1 MRVQDANKLAAGAAV
16 AFKDMRSLLNY
27 AGTVATVLPNK
38 SMTVTTPKYPNQT
51 SQVFNLFTD
60 GQSEIPLTALT

>member
-1 MRVQDANKLAAGAAV
+1 MRVQDANKLAVGAVV
-16 AFKDMRSLLNY
+16 AFKDMISLLNY
-27 AGTVATVLPNK
+27 AGTIASVQPNK
-38 SMTVTTPKYPNQT
+38 SMTVNTPKFPNKT